1 MREEVFKVHKYP
13 LGHKVDKQLLVS
25 IKDIFLQYDEH
36 MFFEIKTEC
45 TNDTACFF
53 EDIDECFEYF
63 EKKTYRI
70 VKMSITGKFKDNQ
83 VTLIFDNGTHPNTEI
98 KFQFDNGDDYLLLK
112 IK

>member
-53 EDIDECFEYF
+53 
-63 EKKTYRI
+63 
-70 VKMSITGKFKDNQ
+70 
-83 VTLIFDNGTHPNTEI
+83 
-98 KFQFDNGDDYLLLK
+98 
-112 IK
+112 